1 VSEYRTIGEAGWY
14 TKLYQIM
21 MSIAANAIRRG
32 YPITSE
38 EVERLVREIDMD
50 TGGWYKSR
58 PVRLEA
64 ARAVDY
70 ALRSVNN

>member
-1 VSEYRTIGEAGWY
+1 MTIGESGWY
-14 TKLYQIM
+14 SKMYQIM
-21 MSIAANAIRRG
+21 MSISANAIKRG

-38 EVERLVREIDMD
+38 EVEALVRELDRE

-64 ARAVDY
+64 QRAIDF
-70 ALRSVNN
+70 ALRSVSN

>member
-1 VSEYRTIGEAGWY
+1 M
-14 TKLYQIM
+14 YQIM
-21 MSIAANAIRRG
+21 MSISANSIRRG
-32 YPITSE
+32 YPITPE

-64 ARAVDY
+64 KRAIDF
-70 ALRSVNN
+70 ALRSVSG

>member
-1 VSEYRTIGEAGWY
+1 
-14 TKLYQIM
+14 
-21 MSIAANAIRRG
+21 
-32 YPITSE
+32 
-38 EVERLVREIDMD
+38 MD